1 MKEKRTEIEATAS
14 TDGSANIADIENQV
28 FAEVLGPERYGRV
41 RCQGSFVTPT
51 KYFGSKSSQYMP
63 SQSQS
68 SQAEIQRLKQQLT
81 QFQAEMEAKEAE
93 RERREAE
100 RATREAEREAAYQ
113 NLQQQFQDMMA
124 MLKQNQPRNLSP

>member
-1 MKEKRTEIEATAS
+1 MEVTAS

-28 FAEVLGPERYGRV
+28 FAEALGPERYGRV
-41 RCQGSFVTPT
+41 RCQGSFLTPT
-51 KYFGSKSSQYMP
+51 KYFGSKSSQYMT

-100 RATREAEREAAYQ
+100 RAAREAEREAAYQ
-113 NLQQQFQDMMA
+113 NLQQQFQD
-124 MLKQNQPRNLSP
+124 QPRNPSP